1 MIYNTPWVKSCLPL
15 HIVFV
20 FLLLHS
26 LGFYGF
32 FIFKQTRIKAITK
45 SEGFQYGIIYQE
57 KETGPELKSEAQFY
71 GENVP
76 GI

>member
-1 MIYNTPWVKSCLPL
+1 MV
-15 HIVFV
+15 
-20 FLLLHS
+20 
-26 LGFYGF
+26 F

-76 GI
+76 RI

>member
-1 MIYNTPWVKSCLPL
+1 MSSFSFCFSFSITPQPWPSST
-15 HIVFV
+15 V
-20 FLLLHS
+20 FLS
-26 LGFYGF
+26 SSR
-32 FIFKQTRIKAITK
+32 QAAITK

-76 GI
+76 RI